1 MAESLKKEN
10 EALRAQLKKAQ
21 EQLEQQAITIKQLQE
36 IIFGK
41 KTEVLEQ
48 VADGQLSLFDP
59 VDDLNLDQEITEVV
73 KTTTTKIVRHRPA
86 KKQLTRQEFLD
97 QLPQVE
103 EVVSLKTTTCPDC
116 QHEMA
121 HIGKRLAR
129 REARLKEPELYCANL
144 YEESYKCKHCSQDG
158 NDKLVTSKAPMA
170 LLPHSYFSSSIMAL
184 SPI

>member
-36 IIFGK
+36 IILE

-59 VDDLNLDQEITEVV
+59 VDDLNLDQEITEAV

-86 KKQLTRQEFLD
+86 KKQLTRQEF
-97 QLPQVE
+97 
-103 EVVSLKTTTCPDC
+103 
-116 QHEMA
+116 
-121 HIGKRLAR
+121 
-129 REARLKEPELYCANL
+129 
-144 YEESYKCKHCSQDG
+144 
-158 NDKLVTSKAPMA
+158 
-170 LLPHSYFSSSIMAL
+170 
-184 SPI
+184 

>member
-73 KTTTTKIVRHRPA
+73 KTATTKIVRHRPA

-97 QLPQVE
+97 QFPQIE

-144 YEESYKCKHCSQDG
+144 YEESVNTDFK
-158 NDKLVTSKAPMA
+158 M
-170 LLPHSYFSSSIMAL
+170 
-184 SPI
+184 

>member
-1 MAESLKKEN
+1 ME
-10 EALRAQLKKAQ
+10 
-21 EQLEQQAITIKQLQE
+21 
-36 IIFGK
+36 K

-86 KKQLTRQEFLD
+86 KKQLTRQEFFRPTSSSRGSCFFKND
-97 QLPQVE
+97 HP
-103 EVVSLKTTTCPDC
+103 CPDC

-158 NDKLVTSKAPMA
+158 MINW
-170 LLPHSYFSSSIMAL
+170 
-184 SPI
+184 

>member
-86 KKQLTRQEFLD
+86 KKQLTRQEFFR
-97 QLPQVE
+97 P
-103 EVVSLKTTTCPDC
+103 T
-116 QHEMA
+116 
-121 HIGKRLAR
+121 
-129 REARLKEPELYCANL
+129 
-144 YEESYKCKHCSQDG
+144 
-158 NDKLVTSKAPMA
+158 
-170 LLPHSYFSSSIMAL
+170 SSSRGSCFFKNDHL
-184 SPI
+184 SRLPARNGSHWKEVGTTGS

>member
-97 QLPQVE
+97 QLPQIE

-116 QHEMA
+116 Q
-121 HIGKRLAR
+121 
-129 REARLKEPELYCANL
+129 
-144 YEESYKCKHCSQDG
+144 
-158 NDKLVTSKAPMA
+158 
-170 LLPHSYFSSSIMAL
+170 
-184 SPI
+184 

>member
-73 KTTTTKIVRHRPA
+73 KETANSSRVFRP
-86 KKQLTRQEFLD
+86 T
-97 QLPQVE
+97 
-103 EVVSLKTTTCPDC
+103 
-116 QHEMA
+116 
-121 HIGKRLAR
+121 
-129 REARLKEPELYCANL
+129 
-144 YEESYKCKHCSQDG
+144 
-158 NDKLVTSKAPMA
+158 
-170 LLPHSYFSSSIMAL
+170 SSSRGSCFFKNDHL
-184 SPI
+184 SRLSAQNGSHWKEVSTTGS

>member
-73 KTTTTKIVRHRPA
+73 T
-86 KKQLTRQEFLD
+86 
-97 QLPQVE
+97 
-103 EVVSLKTTTCPDC
+103 
-116 QHEMA
+116 
-121 HIGKRLAR
+121 
-129 REARLKEPELYCANL
+129 
-144 YEESYKCKHCSQDG
+144 
-158 NDKLVTSKAPMA
+158 
-170 LLPHSYFSSSIMAL
+170 SSSRGSCFFKNDHL
-184 SPI
+184 SRLSARNGSHWKEVGTTGS

>member
-1 MAESLKKEN
+1 M
-10 EALRAQLKKAQ
+10 
-21 EQLEQQAITIKQLQE
+21 
-36 IIFGK
+36 
-41 KTEVLEQ
+41 
-48 VADGQLSLFDP
+48 
-59 VDDLNLDQEITEVV
+59 DQEITEVV

-116 QHEMA
+116 QHEMG

-144 YEESYKCKHCSQDG
+144 YEESYKCKYCGNPLVQTKGKKKKEFCS
-158 NDKLVTSKAPMA
+158 DKCRKQYWKQKNFCKRECLICHKIFTPSYSDEQKYCSKACY
-170 LLPHSYFSSSIMAL
+170 LKRSVNGGGSDES
-184 SPI
+184 

>member
-59 VDDLNLDQEITEVV
+59 VDDRKLDQEITEAV
-73 KTTTTKIVRHRPA
+73 KTTTTKMVRHRPA
-86 KKQLTRQEFLD
+86 KKQQNRKEILD
-97 QLPQVE
+97 QVTKGE
-103 EVVSLKTTTCPDC
+103 EVDSLKPTT
-116 QHEMA
+116 
-121 HIGKRLAR
+121 
-129 REARLKEPELYCANL
+129 
-144 YEESYKCKHCSQDG
+144 
-158 NDKLVTSKAPMA
+158 
-170 LLPHSYFSSSIMAL
+170 
-184 SPI
+184 

>member
-48 VADGQLSLFDP
+48 VTDGQLSLFDP
-59 VDDLNLDQEITEVV
+59 VDDLNLDHKITEVV

-103 EVVSLKTTTCPDC
+103 EVVSP
-116 QHEMA
+116 EM
-121 HIGKRLAR
+121 
-129 REARLKEPELYCANL
+129 
-144 YEESYKCKHCSQDG
+144 
-158 NDKLVTSKAPMA
+158 
-170 LLPHSYFSSSIMAL
+170 SI
-184 SPI
+184 

>member
-86 KKQLTRQEFLD
+86 VNTDLKLSEITGLKMYFFTGLNAVLY
-97 QLPQVE
+97 
-103 EVVSLKTTTCPDC
+103 VVPCNPSCDMIYQK
-116 QHEMA
+116 
-121 HIGKRLAR
+121 
-129 REARLKEPELYCANL
+129 
-144 YEESYKCKHCSQDG
+144 
-158 NDKLVTSKAPMA
+158 
-170 LLPHSYFSSSIMAL
+170 F
-184 SPI
+184 

>member
-59 VDDLNLDQEITEVV
+59 VYDLNLDQEITEVV

-121 HIGKRLAR
+121 HIGKRLVR

-144 YEESYKCKHCSQDG
+144 YKESYKCKYCSQDG
-158 NDKLVTSKAPMA
+158 NDKLVTSKAPM
-170 LLPHSYFSSSIMAL
+170 ST
-184 SPI
+184 PI